1 MLWDCNT
8 QFDYTF
14 ISRAFLSD
22 SSVSLFIMGNRMIY
36 FTLGLSLLIC
46 WYSDNVMAADSD
58 PLQDFCVADKESMV
72 KVNGF
77 VCKDP
82 KDVSAED
89 FFFGGLGQAGNTDNA
104 VGSNVTMANVM
115 QIPGL
120 NTFGI
125 SLVRIDYAVGGINP
139 PHTHPRATE
148 VLVLLEGQ
156 LLVGFIDTTNKFF
169 SKTLEKGDV
178 FVFPKAL
185 VHFQQNVG
193 HENAVAIA
201 ALSSQ
206 LPGAQTIANS
216 LFAADPPLPDSVL
229 AKAFRITQELADYI
243 QKKFA

>member
-1 MLWDCNT
+1 MANGM
-8 QFDYTF
+8 
-14 ISRAFLSD
+14 IS
-22 SSVSLFIMGNRMIY
+22 
-36 FTLGLSLLIC
+36 FTLGLFLLMC
-46 WYSDNVMAADSD
+46 SYSEKIMASDPD
-58 PLQDFCVADKESMV
+58 PLQDFCVADMESKV
-72 KVNGF
+72 DVNGF

-82 KDVSAED
+82 MAVSAED
-89 FFFGGLGQAGNTDNA
+89 FFFGRLGQAGNTDNA

-156 LLVGFIDTTNKFF
+156 LLVGFIDTANKFF
-169 SKTLEKGDV
+169 SKPLEKGDV

-229 AKAFRITQELADYI
+229 AKAFRITQELVNFI
-243 QKKFA
+243 LKKFA

>member
-1 MLWDCNT
+1 MLWACNT

-36 FTLGLSLLIC
+36 FTLGLFLLIC
-46 WYSDNVMAADSD
+46 CYSDNVMAADSD

-156 LLVGFIDTTNKFF
+156 LL
-169 SKTLEKGDV
+169 
-178 FVFPKAL
+178 
-185 VHFQQNVG
+185 QNVG

-201 ALSSQ
+201 ALSSK
-206 LPGAQTIANS
+206 LPVAQTIANS

-229 AKAFRITQELADYI
+229 AKAFRITQELVDFI

>member
-1 MLWDCNT
+1 MAN
-8 QFDYTF
+8 
-14 ISRAFLSD
+14 
-22 SSVSLFIMGNRMIY
+22 GMIY
-36 FTLGLSLLIC
+36 FTLGLFLFIC
-46 WYSDNVMAADSD
+46 CYTDKVIAADPD
-58 PLQDFCVADKESMV
+58 PLQDICVADMDSKV
-72 KVNGF
+72 DVNGF

-82 KDVSAED
+82 MAVSAED

-125 SLVRIDYAVGGINP
+125 SLVRIDYAEGGINP

-156 LLVGFIDTTNKFF
+156 LLVGFIDTANKFF
-169 SKTLEKGDV
+169 SKTLEKGDL

-229 AKAFRITQELADYI
+229 AKAFRITQELVDFI

>member
-1 MLWDCNT
+1 MLWACNT

-36 FTLGLSLLIC
+36 FTLGLFLLIC
-46 WYSDNVMAADSD
+46 CYSDNVMAADSH

-89 FFFGGLGQAGNTDNA
+89 FFFRGLGQAGNTDNA

-156 LLVGFIDTTNKFF
+156 LL
-169 SKTLEKGDV
+169 
-178 FVFPKAL
+178 
-185 VHFQQNVG
+185 QNVG

-201 ALSSQ
+201 ALSSK
-206 LPGAQTIANS
+206 LPVAQTIANS

-229 AKAFRITQELADYI
+229 AKAFRITQELVDFI

>member
-1 MLWDCNT
+1 MANH
-8 QFDYTF
+8 
-14 ISRAFLSD
+14 
-22 SSVSLFIMGNRMIY
+22 MIF
-36 FTLGLSLLIC
+36 FTLGLYLLIC
-46 WYSDNVMAADSD
+46 CYTHNVMAYDPD
-58 PLQDFCVADKESMV
+58 PLQDFCVADKQSTV

-82 KDVSAED
+82 KVVSADD
-89 FFFGGLGQAGNTDNA
+89 FFFAGLGKAGNTMNA
-104 VGSNVTMANVM
+104 VGSNVTAANVM

-120 NTFGI
+120 NTMGI

-148 VLVLLEGQ
+148 VLFLMEGT
-156 LLVGFIDTTNKFF
+156 LFVGFIDTANKFF

-193 HENAVAIA
+193 KENAVVIA

-206 LPGAQTIANS
+206 LPGVQVIANS
-216 LFAADPPLPDSVL
+216 LFAANPPIPDSVL
-229 AKAFRITQELADYI
+229 SKAFRITQQIVDFI
-243 QKKFA
+243 KGKFV